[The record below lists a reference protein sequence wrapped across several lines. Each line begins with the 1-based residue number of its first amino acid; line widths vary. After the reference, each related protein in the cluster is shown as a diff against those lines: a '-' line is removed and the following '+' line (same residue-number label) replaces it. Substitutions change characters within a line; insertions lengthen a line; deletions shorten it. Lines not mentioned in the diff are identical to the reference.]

1 MPLPDEA
8 ATLALGA
15 EIASCLEPGILVA
28 LVGPLGAGKTTLV
41 RGMLAALGYAGPVTS
56 PTFDLIH
63 VYPGDP
69 PVAHVDLYRLPSAEG
84 IGLEDFLYDH
94 VCLVEW
100 ADRDESILR
109 LARLVVELERS
120 GEGRRA
126 RILERHGIDSGP

>member
-15 EIASCLEPGILVA
+15 EIASRLEPGSLVA

-41 RGMLAALGYAGPVTS
+41 RGVLAALGYEGPVTS

-63 VYPGDP
+63 VYPGDV

-84 IGLEDFLYDH
+84 IGLEDFLHDH
-94 VCLVEW
+94 ACLIEW

-109 LARLVVELERS
+109 LARLVIELEMS

-126 RILERHGIDSGP
+126 RIRERQGIDSGP